1 MLRYITLL
9 TAILVV
15 SNLRLNAQD
24 TLIGYQSKAF
34 KSLDVNV
41 GLGFYAPLYSPIP
54 LTFVY
59 QQNIKPGFSFLVF
72 SQLGI
77 MSKTD
82 MYLNMT
88 YKMVNWIEGG
98 GIGTSVG
105 NTIFNIGFHAI
116 VGGRFYFSEYRA
128 INSEL
133 YHNPIVITRK
143 LMPELG
149 VLLNMKVGKKKIYF
163 SSQLYASLYPFKN
176 ILENFHNY
184 SIGIGYK
191 F

>member
-54 LTFVY
+54 LTLVY

-72 SQLGI
+72 SQLGVL
-77 MSKTD
+77 SKTD
-82 MYLNMT
+82 KYLNMT
-88 YKMVNWIEGG
+88 CKMVNWIEGG

-105 NTIFNIGFHAI
+105 NTVFNIGFHAI

-128 INSEL
+128 INSDL
-133 YHNPIVITRK
+133 YHNPVVITRK

-163 SSQLYASLYPFKN
+163 CSQLYASLYPFKN

>member
-9 TAILVV
+9 TAILVI
-15 SNLRLNAQD
+15 SNVTLNAQD
-24 TLIGYQSKAF
+24 TLPGYQSKAF
-34 KSLDVNV
+34 KSLDMNV
-41 GLGFYAPLYSPIP
+41 GIGIYAPIYSPVP
-54 LTFVY
+54 LTIVY
-59 QQNIKPGFSFLVF
+59 QQNIKSHFSWLVF
-72 SQLGI
+72 SQVGLRF
-77 MSKTD
+77 KTD
-82 MYLNMT
+82 KNLHMK
-88 YKMVNWIEGG
+88 YKTINWIEGG

-128 INSEL
+128 INSDL
-133 YHNPIVITRK
+133 YHNPVVITRK

-149 VLLNMKVGKKKIYF
+149 LLLNMKVGKKKIYF
-163 SSQLYASLYPFKN
+163 SSQIYASLYPFKN

>member
-9 TAILVV
+9 TVILVV
-15 SNLRLNAQD
+15 SNLRLTAQD
-24 TLIGYQSKAF
+24 TLIVYQSKAF
-34 KSLDVNV
+34 KSLDMNV
-41 GLGFYAPLYSPIP
+41 GLGIYAPLYSPIP

-59 QQNIKPGFSFLVF
+59 QQNIKSGFSWVVF
-72 SQLGI
+72 SQVGLRF
-77 MSKTD
+77 KTD
-82 MYLNMT
+82 KYLNMN
-88 YKMVNWIEGG
+88 YKTVNWIEGG

-105 NTIFNIGFHAI
+105 NTIVNIGLHAI
-116 VGGRFYFSEYRA
+116 VGGRFYLSEYTA
-128 INSEL
+128 INSDL
-133 YHNPIVITRK
+133 YHKPTVITRK

-149 VLLNMKVGKKKIYF
+149 LLLNMKVGKKKIYF